1 MFYNF
6 DTRGHTPTN
15 SSHCECVSQT
25 LGPVNIHER
34 LSNMFLEFL
43 KLSDTYFVSLE
54 VNVT

>member
-6 DTRGHTPTN
+6 DTRGYTPTN

-25 LGPVNIHER
+25 LGPVKIHET

-43 KLSDTYFVSLE
+43 KLSDTHFVSLE